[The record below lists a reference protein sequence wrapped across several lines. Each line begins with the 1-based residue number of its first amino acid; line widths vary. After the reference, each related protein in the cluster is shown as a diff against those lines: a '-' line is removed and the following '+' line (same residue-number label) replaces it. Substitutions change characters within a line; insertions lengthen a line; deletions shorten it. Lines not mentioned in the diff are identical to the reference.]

1 MQREFQEVI
10 KCSESLDMMEKQEA
24 VAFNNLRH
32 ISSGQ
37 YNRRMRSIF
46 RGVRRQGAAR
56 QEREEGQGA
65 CPTHSVGDVRRE
77 VGRCHFQS

>member
-37 YNRRMRSIF
+37 YNRRIRSIF

-56 QEREEGQGA
+56 QEREQGQGA
-65 CPTHSVGDVRRE
+65 CPTRSAGDVRRE
-77 VGRCHFQS
+77 EGRCHFQS